1 MASELELHTIGC
13 AEAEI
18 LAQLAPAPVQR
29 YILDHRAAPE
39 LHVIGLHRGGSLAQ
53 RRPTLQCY
61 GLHCH
66 GMRME

>member
-1 MASELELHTIGC
+1 MVRHMALLQCYGMNYHRLIM
-13 AEAEI
+13 
-18 LAQLAPAPVQR
+18 
-29 YILDHRAAPE
+29 DHRAAPE
-39 LHVIGLHRGGSLAQ
+39 LHVIVLHRGGSLAQ